1 MSIGLIK
8 ETIALRKESLQQ
20 DKEYTNEL
28 LVDDIIAYL
37 GYNKRLDAGVKRRV
51 SDNIDWEISY
61 PEDDIKMMVKV
72 YSYGYVPDQD
82 EIDAIANIGRYNK
95 YKICLITDGENII
108 ILRPYN
114 KLYGSIKINLF
125 NDNEKTKSILEAL
138 SKNSNDSSVIDYY
151 YYKELMTAEV
161 VEKTIEDNK
170 DNIAKDVLEELGC
183 PVNDEFMGTVIQ
195 AISKVYDKNVQNV
208 TLELQKKISDT
219 ELELTAARDSIEVL
233 TGKLEIVQGELQTR
247 QSEIESKQNELDLK
261 QEELDNKNQE
271 LETKQSEIEEKQ
283 RELSDYENSIKEL
296 KENNSKLQ
304 SDLEL
309 EQANSAELKEKLDL
323 IIAENDK
330 DADKSDV
337 DTPNDEMIELESQL
351 QAIKTE
357 KDAVLDEK
365 NSIIAER
372 DALKIEANELREETV
387 RLNQVID
394 GLRASSASITLS
406 KEPIKVVQP
415 IQNIALVDDNIQ
427 NIASEIVNKLKTN
440 SGNTS
445 IEMDDELRKLQDYIY
460 NLELSL
466 NNSKRMI
473 DEITSEKEALLQEKA
488 SLQRALDENT
498 VKLNDTNRKY
508 EDALKEITE
517 LRDSNSDLTEQNK
530 DLSKFLEQSRQ
541 RNEELLANGGA
552 VNDTSEGTDAIMANY
567 RIQIEDLST
576 KLAIAKEESET
587 YKEQYEALKQQMDE
601 LSSNKFKRVEELLA
615 CISDSDELKR
625 TYVGVINEELYQTDD
640 LNKFTGMSLQKLYEI
655 KMFEASNYIFNGDIF
670 SLSPNGPRRDLI
682 INSKP
687 YDIDIADASEDEV
700 LNKLRVIFS
709 KFSDIPF
716 GCKKIGNL
724 GVTDDTIVEESI
736 LDDEE
741 ELNYGDNDYSDYPSD
756 EYSDEN
762 YDDNNDGYKY
772 SQESDCYDESA
783 YNQEE
788 YYDGQE
794 DYQGDSLLYVSQFGS
809 LEQLTSRPDLR
820 ITAVRYL
827 VSSNKTFI
835 VAREFEEITLERM
848 LVKSIDALLAVAN
861 SVGYLDINKYF
872 KEMDL
877 TMIHNAF
884 VLSEEASQN
893 AIRVFGGKY
902 SIEAVESV
910 YDIIIILESIVN
922 SLNLELG
929 DVWIYLDGE
938 TESDDLI
945 DNYGA
950 YENTIAVYEN
960 SVYEESDTYTKGYTI
975 IPGYLPDSIP
985 MTKNSMIAHHDILK
999 RVVAVKSEKI
1009 SIAVRS
1015 DSDYIKVFKALFD
1028 KANESGADINLDNI
1042 GYIIND
1048 TRKIVYN
1055 NSDEIEGTF
1064 KEFESDDLTYYV
1076 PDMEV
1081 YQYIYS
1087 LIKVQAGLFMNKKI
1101 AVKAEIDL
1109 DALEFYNTSFES
1121 CEPSLTLAISEFV
1134 NFIID
1139 KDKN

>member
-1 MSIGLIK
+1 MGIGLIK

-37 GYNKRLDAGVKRRV
+37 GYNKRLDAGVRRRV
-51 SDNIDWEISY
+51 SDDIDWEISY
-61 PEDDIKMMVKV
+61 PDNDTKMMVKV
-72 YSYGYVPDQD
+72 YSYGHVPDQT
-82 EIDAIANIGRYNK
+82 EIDSIASIARDSK
-95 YKICLITDGENII
+95 YKVCLITDGENII

-125 NDNEKTKSILEAL
+125 NDNEKTKNILEAL

-151 YYKELMTAEV
+151 YYKELMTPEV
-161 VEKTIEDNK
+161 IETTIENSK
-170 DNIAKDVLEELGC
+170 DDIAKDVLEELGC
-183 PVNDEFMGTVIQ
+183 PVNDEFMASVIQ
-195 AISKVYDKNVQNV
+195 AISKVYDKNVQNA

-233 TGKLEIVQGELQTR
+233 TGKLDIVQGELQAR
-247 QSEIESKQNELDLK
+247 QSEIDSKQKELDLK
-261 QEELDNKNQE
+261 QDELEAKSQE

-283 RELSDYENSIKEL
+283 RELLECQGNLEEL
-296 KENNSKLQ
+296 KELNSKLQ

-309 EQANSAELKEKLDL
+309 EQANSAELK
-323 IIAENDK
+323 DK
-330 DADKSDV
+330 IESLTVESTKESDECTDDQV
-337 DTPNDEMIELESQL
+337 SEEMVELEAQL
-351 QAIKTE
+351 QAIRGE
-357 KDAVLDEK
+357 KESILEEK
-365 NSIIAER
+365 NSILAER
-372 DALKIEANELREETV
+372 DSLKTEAEELKEETI
-387 RLNQVID
+387 RLNKVIE

-406 KEPIKVVQP
+406 KEPVQIVQP
-415 IQNIALVDDNIQ
+415 VQNITLVDDNIQ

-440 SGNTS
+440 SGNGS
-445 IEMDDELRKLQDYIY
+445 FEMDDELRKLQDYIY

-466 NNSKRMI
+466 SNSKRMV
-473 DEITSEKEALLQEKA
+473 EELNSEKEGLLQEKA

-508 EDALKEITE
+508 EDAIKEITE
-517 LRDSNSDLTEQNK
+517 LRDLNDDLTTQNK

-541 RNEELLANGGA
+541 KNEEILARGGMTSDA
-552 VNDTSEGTDAIMANY
+552 SEGTDAIMANY

-587 YKEQYEALKQQMDE
+587 YKGQYEALKQQLDE
-601 LSSNKFKRVEELLA
+601 LSSNKSKRVEELLA

-625 TYVGVINEELYQTDD
+625 TYVGVINEELYQTDNI
-640 LNKFTGMSLQKLYEI
+640 NKFIGMSLQKLYEI

-670 SLSPNGPRRDLI
+670 SLTPNGPRRDLI

-687 YDIDIADASEDEV
+687 YDIDVADTSEDEV

-724 GVTDDTIVEESI
+724 SITDVGDVAEESI
-736 LDDEE
+736 LEDDEE
-741 ELNYGDNDYSDYPSD
+741 ELNYGDTPEYSDYTNG
-756 EYSDEN
+756 EYDYTEESQDNYYDEN
-762 YDDNNDGYKY
+762 EYNQNGYYD
-772 SQESDCYDESA
+772 
-783 YNQEE
+783 NQEE
-788 YYDGQE
+788 
-794 DYQGDSLLYVSQFGS
+794 YQGDSLLYVSQFGA
-809 LEQLTSRPDLR
+809 LDQLTSRPDLR
-820 ITAVRYL
+820 LTSVRYL

-877 TMIHNAF
+877 TLINNVF
-884 VLSEEASQN
+884 VLSDEASQD
-893 AIRVFGGKY
+893 AIRVFGGTY
-902 SIEAVESV
+902 SVEAVESV
-910 YDIIIILESIVN
+910 YDIIAILEAIVN
-922 SLNLELG
+922 QLNLELG
-929 DVWIYLDGE
+929 DVWIYLDGD

-960 SVYEESDTYTKGYTI
+960 SVYEAAEEYTKGYTI

-985 MTKNSMIAHHDILK
+985 MTKNSMIAHRDIIK
-999 RVVAVKSEKI
+999 RVVAVKSDKI
-1009 SIAVRS
+1009 SMAVRS
-1015 DSDYIKVFKALFD
+1015 DDDYIKVIKVLFD

-1042 GYIIND
+1042 GYIVND
-1048 TRKIVYN
+1048 TRRIVYN
-1055 NSDEIEGTF
+1055 NPDEITGTF
-1064 KEFESDDLTYYV
+1064 KEFESDDLIFYV

-1087 LIKVQAGLFMNKKI
+1087 LIKIQAGLFMNKKI

-1109 DALEFYNTSFES
+1109 DALEFYNSSFES

-1134 NFIID
+1134 NFITE
-1139 KDKN
+1139 KDKG